1 MRRTQLTA
9 SHATRFPIRMT
20 TKLLRGALLG
30 GALVLAAGCQNFLDV
45 NENPNAP
52 QRVSA
57 NLYLPPILHWV
68 ATSEQFDGRF
78 IGRYTQN
85 WTLPSGATLASTWDR
100 MGYDPSSDNGGQL
113 WRDVYW
119 AIGQN
124 LVDMIK
130 IAETEQR
137 WDLLGIGQAIQA
149 WGWLKVTDVHG
160 ELIIKQAFDQT
171 RFTFDYDSQE
181 FAYQETLR
189 LLDEAIKNLQRT
201 DGAVNQQFLARFD
214 RVYGGDRVK
223 WLRFAYGLKAMA
235 LNHYSNKAGYRPQDV
250 IAAVDLSFASNADD
264 ALLAYTGT
272 SADNND
278 ANFWGPRRNN
288 LTNYRQTN
296 FIVNLMNGTATGGV
310 VDPRMSRMLAPSP
323 DGQFRGRDNQVGTTA
338 LPAAQQPNN
347 LFGYVGTAGAGQPS
361 RYLFADRSRF
371 PIMTYSQLQFIKA
384 EAAFRSG
391 NRAVALQA
399 YTNGVSSHLDFVNAR
414 NLDDGQ
420 AVAQITA
427 AERSAYLASPAIIP
441 STGGLTLTHIMT
453 QKYIAQWAWGHV
465 ETWMDMRRFNYT
477 GLDPQTGQQ
486 VYPGFVLPTVLFPDN
501 DGKIVHRIRARFNS
515 EYVWNRAALDK
526 IGGLALDFH
535 TKPLWITQP

>member
-9 SHATRFPIRMT
+9 SLATRLPIRMT

-119 AIGQN
+119 SIGQN
-124 LVDMIK
+124 LVDMNE
-130 IAETEQR
+130 IAEAEQR

-201 DGAVNQQFLARFD
+201 DGAVNQQYLARFD

-223 WLRFAYGLKAMA
+223 WLRFAYGLKAMT
-235 LNHYSNKAGYRPQDV
+235 LNHYSNKASYRPQDV

-264 ALLAYTGT
+264 ALLAYSGT

-296 FIVNLMNGTATGGV
+296 FIVNLMNGTVTSGV

-323 DGQFRGRDNQVGTTA
+323 DGLFRGRDHQVGTTA

-486 VYPGFVLPTVLFPDN
+486 VFPGFVLPTVLFPDN

-515 EYVWNRAALDK
+515 EYVWNRASLDK